1 MMITSPGNTANKCAD
16 DAQKAT
22 IANSARIR
30 FTSRS
35 KGRTG
40 GNNRRCQYRPA
51 WRFQLEVKANKQRQY
66 NGGRQ
71 FYRKANMLIS
81 NGENTHRD

>member
-1 MMITSPGNTANKCAD
+1 MMITSRGNTANKCAD

-22 IANSARIR
+22 IANSAGIR

-40 GNNRRCQYRPA
+40 GNNRRCQYCPA

-66 NGGRQ
+66 NGASPVSPQSEYVG
-71 FYRKANMLIS
+71 
-81 NGENTHRD
+81 